1 MSNWRSFYGIGPF
14 GSVASAQ
21 AKYLQKY
28 SHLDYKD
35 PQRLAA
41 SRALYHAMANHVL
54 ATRTA
59 LPSHFVHG
67 MEHAV
72 GQSGDTREG
81 RETLIERQMRKGKGP
96 ARSPFQSQTPME
108 RARGNYI
115 RKEHLHIQDPS
126 RVRASVDLLRQ
137 AATHDP
143 WSLPANFVHSMK
155 YHLDPKY
162 NRASPEEL
170 RGLLHKAS
178 SSYYNKAEARRGAR
192 SIANSAVRKALASN
206 LTHTAFQKAIAA
218 NEERT
223 LAHKLTHHAF
233 EKAIDANWE
242 RRRQELVARNERDR
256 QRELMEDLRRKNF
269 GNYNRRKQGL
279 IKKKSFFGRLKNSL
293 TSVYPSRLSSLV
305 S

>member
-1 MSNWRSFYGIGPF
+1 MSENWRSFYGIGPF

-28 SHLDYKD
+28 SHLEYRD

-81 RETLIERQMRKGKGP
+81 REALIERQMRKGKGP

-137 AATHDP
+137 AAEHDP
-143 WSLPANFVHSMK
+143 WSLPANFVFSMK
-155 YHLDPKY
+155 HHLDPKH
-162 NRASPEEL
+162 NRASPAEL
-170 RGLLHKAS
+170 RALLQKAS
-178 SSYYNKAEARRGAR
+178 SSYYNKKERR
-192 SIANSAVRKALASN
+192 ALAHG
-206 LTHTAFQKAIAA
+206 LAKTAMEKAIAR
-218 NEERT
+218 NMT
-223 LAHKLTHHAF
+223 NTAF
-233 EKAIDANWE
+233 DKAIDANWE
-242 RRRQELVARNERDR
+242 RRRLELVARNERNR
-256 QRELMEDLRRKNF
+256 QRGLMEELRRKNF
-269 GNYNRRKQGL
+269 GNYNRRKGAPAPA
-279 IKKKSFFGRLKNSL
+279 KKRSFFGRIRNSL
-293 TSVYPSRLSSLV
+293 TPPRLSSLI